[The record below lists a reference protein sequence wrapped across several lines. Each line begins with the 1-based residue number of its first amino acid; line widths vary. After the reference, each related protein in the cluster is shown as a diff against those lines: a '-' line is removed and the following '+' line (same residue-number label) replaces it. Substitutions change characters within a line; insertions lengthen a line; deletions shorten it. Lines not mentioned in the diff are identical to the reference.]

1 MNQNKHLTTITGEEL
16 MSQPLTPILFIVQ
29 SLLPTGLHILAGAPK
44 VGKSW
49 LALWLCL
56 QVAKGES
63 VWLFATEKRK
73 TLYLCLEDSVN
84 RIHNRLFEIT
94 EDAPPDIYFA
104 VCAGQIGDGLET
116 QIENF
121 IAANAE
127 TGLIVIDTLQKVRRV
142 SYDNAYASDYR
153 DICALKALAD
163 KLGVAILLVHHLRK
177 QHDDDP
183 LNMVSGTTGI
193 TGAVDS
199 SFVLTK
205 HKRSSNRATLVC
217 DGRDIEYRELELEF
231 YGDAHVWRL
240 ISDSVETPEV
250 LLDDTVSLVCGY
262 LKKQQY
268 FVGTPSELADVLEKS
283 ADRKIS
289 PGTVSKKL
297 LRSRDELQSLGITC
311 DFRRSNGRRIIE
323 LRQNSVTS
331 DGENGIPPYPE
342 ITVPADS
349 ADFAEVS

>member
-1 MNQNKHLTTITGEEL
+1 MNQITHLHTITGEEL
-16 MSQPLTPILFIVQ
+16 MNRPFTPIPFVIQ
-29 SLLPTGLHILAGAPK
+29 SLLPVGLHILAGAPK

-49 LALWLCL
+49 LAMWLCL
-56 QVAKGES
+56 QVANGEA
-63 VWLFATEKRK
+63 VWNFAAEKRK

-84 RIHNRLFEIT
+84 RIQNRLFEIT
-94 EDAPPDIYFA
+94 EDAPPDIHFA
-104 VCAGQIGDGLET
+104 VCAGQIGDGLEA

-121 IAANAE
+121 VAEHPE
-127 TGLIVIDTLQKVRRV
+127 TGLIVIDTLQKVRRM

-153 DICALKALAD
+153 DIGALKALAD

-177 QHDDDP
+177 QQDDDP

-199 SFVLTK
+199 SFVLSK
-205 HKRSSNRATLVC
+205 QKRSSNSAVLVC

-231 YGDAHVWRL
+231 DGDSHLWRL
-240 ISDSVETPEV
+240 ISDSVETPEL

-262 LKKQQY
+262 LCECHH
-268 FVGTPSELADVLEKS
+268 FVGTPSELADALEKS
-283 ADRKIS
+283 AGRKIS

-297 LRSRDELQSLGITC
+297 LRNHDELKSLEITC
-311 DFRRSNGRRIIE
+311 EFRRSNGRRIIE
-323 LRQNSVTS
+323 LRQNSATS
-331 DGENGIPPYPE
+331 DDKNGIPPYPE
-342 ITVPADS
+342 ITVTTVP